1 METQVEKKIDAEG
14 DAADRSGLVRRL
26 GLMSAIAV
34 LVGSTIGT
42 GIFRSPR
49 GIAARVPYDDLY
61 LLLWVMG
68 GFVTLCGAL
77 TLAELAGALPRT
89 GGIFVFLRE
98 GWGRL
103 PAFLFGWSELVIIRA
118 SALGAI
124 STVFAEYFLRLMAVE
139 SSGARRLVAAGAILV
154 VALFN
159 ILGVQLGTLVQN
171 LTTGAK
177 YLALIG
183 LVVAAFLIGVRHPA
197 PATEVDRAAA
207 AKADV
212 STGSALTTTDING
225 LLAVGTPTERVREL
239 VEARGVSF
247 EATPEIES
255 EIKAAGGSD
264 SLIEAMRRK
273 APEGTALLMLFGLA
287 FISLLWVYDGWADLT
302 FMSGEVKRPERFL
315 PLALIIGTVAVI
327 VIYLLANFAYLHL
340 LTIDQIAN
348 SKLVAASAA
357 YRIFGEVGV
366 TFISIAVM
374 ISAFGT
380 LNGSMMT
387 GPRIFF
393 AMADDGL
400 FFKKIASVHPRFKTP
415 YVAISLAA
423 SLAILFVMVRTF
435 EQLADTFV
443 LAIWPF
449 YAAGVAAVYALRRK
463 RPDLPRP
470 YKTLGYPITPAL
482 FIIAVAVLIG
492 NALINDLNNLGNY
505 RLLFSGEAPP
515 SDWSAALLVFSIILL
530 GIPAYFIWKATHA
543 RRD

>member
-1 METQVEKKIDAEG
+1 A
-14 DAADRSGLVRRL
+14 S
-26 GLMSAIAV
+26 
-34 LVGSTIGT
+34 
-42 GIFRSPR
+42 
-49 GIAARVPYDDLY
+49 
-61 LLLWVMG
+61 
-68 GFVTLCGAL
+68 
-77 TLAELAGALPRT
+77 ALPRT

-124 STVFAEYFLRLMAVE
+124 STVFAEYLLRLMAVE
-139 SSGARRLVAAGAILV
+139 SAGARRFVAAGAILL

-171 LTTGAK
+171 LTTWAK
-177 YLALIG
+177 YLALVG
-183 LVVAAFLIGVRHPA
+183 LVVAAFLIGANRPA
-197 PATEVDRAAA
+197 PATEVDREAAQ
-207 AKADV
+207 KADAV
-212 STGSALTTTDING
+212 SGPALTTADIDG
-225 LLAVGTPTERVREL
+225 LLVIGATPERVKEL

-247 EATPEIES
+247 VATPEIES
-255 EIKAAGGSD
+255 EIRAAGGDD
-264 SLIEAMRRK
+264 SLIEALRRK
-273 APEGTALLMLFGLA
+273 APQGTALLMLFGLA

-302 FMSGEVKRPERFL
+302 FMSGEVKRPERVL
-315 PLALIIGTVAVI
+315 PLALIIGTLAVI
-327 VIYLLANFAYLHL
+327 GIYLLANFAYLHL
-340 LTIDQIAN
+340 LTMDQIA
-348 SKLVAASAA
+348 SSRLVAATAA
-357 YRIFGEVGV
+357 YRMLGDVGV
-366 TFISIAVM
+366 TLISIAVM

-423 SLAILFVMVRTF
+423 LLAILFVLVRTF

-470 YKTLGYPITPAL
+470 YRTLGYPITPAL
-482 FIIAVAVLIG
+482 FIIAVAILIG
-492 NALINDLNNLGNY
+492 NALINDLGNLGNY
-505 RLLFSGEAPP
+505 RLLFSGGAPP

-530 GIPAYFIWKATHA
+530 GIPAYFVWKATHS